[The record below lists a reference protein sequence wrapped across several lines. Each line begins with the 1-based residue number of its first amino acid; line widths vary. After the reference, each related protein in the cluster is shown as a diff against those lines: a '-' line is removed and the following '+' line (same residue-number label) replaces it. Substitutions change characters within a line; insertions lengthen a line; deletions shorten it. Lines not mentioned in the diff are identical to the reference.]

1 MTSSV
6 KNMALETRKEK
17 MDHMFALIEETRVLE
32 GRRGEH
38 SDIDHTIRQLN
49 YRIEEIKKELTLN
62 KYELEKEAG
71 IDTMF
76 IMKREEP
83 FKEGTD

>member
-1 MTSSV
+1 
-6 KNMALETRKEK
+6 MAIESRKEK
-17 MDHMFALIEETRVLE
+17 MDHMFALIEEKSILEKRVK
-32 GRRGEH
+32 EH
-38 SDIDHTIRQLN
+38 SDVEVAIRMLT

-71 IDTMF
+71 IESMF
-76 IMKREEP
+76 NMDRGDP

>member
-1 MTSSV
+1 
-6 KNMALETRKEK
+6 MAIETRKEK
-17 MDHMFALIEETRVLE
+17 MDHMFALIEEKAILEKRVT
-32 GRRGEH
+32 EH
-38 SDIDHTIRQLN
+38 SDVAVAIRMLT

-71 IDTMF
+71 IESMF
-76 IMKREEP
+76 NMDRGDP